1 MRPRLERG
9 GVLALRAPDDARRG
23 QIALVDPTLGCD
35 ATFGSV
41 CNDVVLIVA
50 LTRTRRVLLVRTMAG
65 ATPDGLELPA
75 GFVDR
80 DESLPRAATRELYA
94 ETGYEGTAARVADL
108 TPCTPHTAGGG
119 AFRVCLVTDARPD
132 MAAVR
137 MARVREIA
145 LPTVYAPAF
154 LAALRTP
161 GMRHALAVMRRE
173 LDDRR

>member
-1 MRPRLERG
+1 MRQRLARG
-9 GVLALRAPDDARRG
+9 GVPALRAPDDARRG
-23 QIALVDPTLGCD
+23 QITLVNPTLGCD

-50 LTRTRRVLLVRTMAG
+50 LTRTRRVLLVRTMVG
-65 ATPDGLELPA
+65 AAPAGLELPA

-80 DESLPRAATRELYA
+80 GESLPCAATRELYA

-108 TPCTPHTAGGG
+108 TPCTPRTAGGG
-119 AFRVCLVTDARPD
+119 AFRVCLVMDARPD
-132 MAAVR
+132 EAAVR

-154 LAALRTP
+154 LAALRAP
-161 GMRHALAVMRRE
+161 GTRHALDVMRRD
-173 LDDRR
+173 LDDR